1 LFVGGE
7 GKLVIVQSHVRWNNE
22 AMNLLGDTLDTF
34 VVLQNLI
41 FDINNIIILMKLQL
55 KVFHSELLME
65 VFDNVFGTDKIYS
78 FLIIRFQSSIDLSN
92 ILRASV
98 EQIGPTIIGISANFA
113 AGIASLIVSL
123 NRRQQVTPLCY
134 I

>member
-1 LFVGGE
+1 
-7 GKLVIVQSHVRWNNE
+7 
-22 AMNLLGDTLDTF
+22 MNLLGDTLDTF

-55 KVFHSELLME
+55 KVFHCELLME

-92 ILRASV
+92 VLRASV
-98 EQIGPTIIGISANFA
+98 EQIGLSVIAFSANFA

-123 NRRQQVTPLCY
+123 NRRQ
-134 I
+134 